1 MEVGLVRMVDIDD
14 EMRVAY
20 LDYAMSVIVA
30 RALPDARD
38 GLKPVQRR
46 ILYAMQ
52 EIGLRPDAPYKK
64 SARIVGEV
72 LGKYHPHGDQPV
84 YEAMVRMA
92 QDFSLRYP
100 LVDGQGNFGS
110 IDGDNPAAMRY
121 TEARLSAMG
130 ADMMADIGKDTVD
143 FVDNFDGSLSEPS
156 VLPAS
161 FPNLLVNGASGIA
174 VGMSTSVPPHN
185 LGEVCDALIFMLQKW
200 DKLDDVSVS
209 DLMQFIKGPDFPTGG
224 VIYRAGNGDGEED
237 ALVQAYATGKG
248 RITVRAKAHLE
259 EWTRGR
265 SRIVVSE
272 IPYQTNKSALIER
285 VAELA
290 REGRL
295 EGLTEMRDESD
306 RQGLRIVFEVSRT
319 ADPAQ
324 VLDELFRLTPLQT
337 TFSIILLALVDNE
350 PRTLTLKQALRVY
363 LDHRLDVVRRRSE
376 YDLARAKER
385 AHILEGLLK
394 ALDHLDA
401 VIDTIRRSR
410 TVETARDNLIKKF
423 KLTEVQ
429 AQAILEMQLRRLAAL
444 ERQKLQDEYKEKV
457 KLIKDLEKLLASP
470 KLMRQAII
478 EELAQVKATYA
489 DPRRTAILGGPAVS
503 AVARVALMPDED
515 TWVALTA
522 GGRLSRTFTAEPPKV
537 TAEMKDPPRAL
548 LASNTLH
555 TLYLFT
561 ADGQAASVPVHQL
574 PQAEDPAEGA
584 DVFDLAPLKREQE
597 IVAALSLPPGL
608 ETGFLFLATRGG
620 DVKRVRIKDVP
631 GASAVAF
638 TVMNVGKDDRLGWV
652 RYTTGADEIVLATS
666 EAQAIRFKEEDV
678 RPTGL
683 PAGGMRGIKLMGQRD
698 SVVGM
703 DVVNPRGHFWAITET
718 GLAKLTPMDEFPT
731 QGRAGGGVIAMKLTR
746 TSGSLAAAMAGR
758 ADDRVIVVTD
768 KGKPKLMRLGTAA
781 KKKRGTVGESVIA
794 LAKTERVVGIVVPQE
809 RMAAPTPEEGKG

>member
-1 MEVGLVRMVDIDD
+1 MELGVVQLVDINE

-46 ILYAMQ
+46 ILYAMHD
-52 EIGLRPDAPYKK
+52 LHLNPDGPYKK

-72 LGKYHPHGDQPV
+72 LGKYHPHGDQAV

-100 LVDGQGNFGS
+100 LVAGQGNFGS
-110 IDGDNPAAMRY
+110 IDGDNAAAMRY
-121 TEARLSAMG
+121 TEARLSKIG
-130 ADMMADIGKDTVD
+130 ADMMTDIAKDTVD
-143 FVDNFDGSLSEPS
+143 FLDNFDGSLQEPA

-200 DKLDDVSVS
+200 EKLDDVGVP

-224 VIYRAGNGDGEED
+224 VIYRTTNGEGGAEED
-237 ALVQAYATGKG
+237 GLVQAYATGKG
-248 RITVRAKAHLE
+248 RITVRAKAHIE

-272 IPYQTNKSALIER
+272 IPYQVSKNHLIER

-306 RQGLRIVFEVSRT
+306 RHGLRIVMEVSRT
-319 ADPAQ
+319 AEPAK
-324 VLDELFRLTPLQT
+324 VLNDLFRLTPLQS
-337 TFSIILLALVDNE
+337 TFSIILLALVDGE

-363 LDHRLDVVRRRSE
+363 LDHRLEVVRRRSE
-376 YDLARAKER
+376 HDLAQAKAR

-394 ALDHLDA
+394 ALDNLDA

-423 KLTEVQ
+423 KLTEIQ

-444 ERQKLQDEYKEKV
+444 ERQKLQEEYKEKV
-457 KLIKDLEKLLASP
+457 KLIKDLERLLRSP

-478 EELAQVKATYA
+478 EELTHVKATYA
-489 DPRRTAILGGPAVS
+489 DPRRTAIAGGPATS
-503 AVARVALMPDED
+503 AAATSLMPDED
-515 TWVALTA
+515 VWVTLTA
-522 GGRLSRTFTAEPPKV
+522 SGKLSRTFTDEQPKV
-537 TAEMKDPPRAL
+537 TTEMKDPPRAL
-548 LASNTLH
+548 LASNTLY
-555 TLYLFT
+555 TLYLFA

-584 DVFDLAPLKREQE
+584 DVFSLLPLKKEQE

-608 ETGFLFLATRGG
+608 ETGYLFLTTRDGN
-620 DVKRVRIKDVP
+620 VKRVRIEDTP
-631 GASAVAF
+631 GASAHAF
-638 TVMNVGKDDRLGWV
+638 TVMNVGKEDRLGWV
-652 RYTTGADEIVLATS
+652 RHTTGEDEVILATA
-666 EAQAIRFKEEDV
+666 EAQAIRFKEAEV

-698 SVVGM
+698 RVVGM
-703 DVVNPRGHFWAITET
+703 DVVNPRGHFWSITET
-718 GLAKLTPMDEFPT
+718 GLAKLTPMGEFPT
-731 QGRAGGGVIAMKLTR
+731 QGRAGGGVVAMKLSR
-746 TSGSLAAAMAGR
+746 TSGSMAAAMVGR

-768 KGKPKLMRLGTAA
+768 KGRPKLMRLGTAA

-794 LAKTERVVGIVVPQE
+794 LQSREHVAGIVVPQG
-809 RMAAPTPEEGKG
+809 RMAAPQAEGKA